1 LPVRT
6 HAHTSRSLLALPC
19 FTLQFMGWAKLVC
32 EKLDAK
38 GHWSDY
44 MDPCSGLAV
53 RPAPPSLCAVP
64 SRTEFNV
71 LSCGGACGVLRC
83 TAAHLA
89 ANPAIALTRT
99 QVRTK
104 ECNSPYGE
112 VEALPLVAVHQGAR
126 RRSVASYQGGGGRPR
141 CPGPLIVMC
150 SISAMKQ
157 FANRTPIGGTGRQKT
172 TLERGTTPTISRQIH
187 EHGDQLRHVSPS
199 ALRFLLAR
207 TPLSDGP

>member
-1 LPVRT
+1 MPVRT

-112 VEALPLVAVHQGAR
+112 VEALGTLLGYSTANAGCCKVILHPKWG
-126 RRSVASYQGGGGRPR
+126 S
-141 CPGPLIVMC
+141 
-150 SISAMKQ
+150 SIY
-157 FANRTPIGGTGRQKT
+157 
-172 TLERGTTPTISRQIH
+172 
-187 EHGDQLRHVSPS
+187 PS
-199 ALRFLLAR
+199 SLFTKAPVEDLLQAIKEVEADPAAQAL
-207 TPLSDGP
+207 